1 MRVVRPLTQM
11 YKVFPMIPRRYGKDN
26 AARDAVIVLLAELAK
41 RGIYTFSEKKIQK
54 LMFLALYVREDGERF
69 ETEELRSIIDD
80 YRIAWFG
87 VYSSQVRDI
96 LAELQEQKLI
106 AYPAAEGLLEPTKK
120 LLREAE
126 KARNR
131 LGKFMP
137 RLLKKLS
144 LIAEK
149 YGYMSAT
156 NLEKLTDRLIG
167 IEGNEGGAVKA
178 LMLGAKINDLIEA
191 AKVYKDAI
199 AIIQSSV

>member
-1 MRVVRPLTQM
+1 
-11 YKVFPMIPRRYGKDN
+11 MIPRRYGKDN
-26 AARDAVIVLLAELAK
+26 AARDAVIVLLTELAK

-87 VYSSQVRDI
+87 VYSSRVRGI

-106 AYPAAEGLLEPTKK
+106 AYPAAEGLLEPTEK

-126 KARNR
+126 KARTR

-137 RLLKKLS
+137 RLLTKLS

-149 YGYMSAT
+149 YGYMSAI
-156 NLEKLTDRLIG
+156 NLEELTDKVIG

-199 AIIQSSV
+199 ATIQSSV